1 MTDILQ
7 QLGTLGLIPVVAIE
21 NAQDAP
27 KLGQALLDG
36 GLPCAEITFRTA
48 AAEEAIRLMT
58 TECPDILVGA
68 GTVLS
73 VEQAQQAVAAGAQYL
88 VSPGFDA
95 EIVDWCLTNS
105 VPITPGV
112 VTPTE
117 VAMALKKGLS
127 VLKFFPAEAAGG
139 IKLLKS
145 IAAPYGQVKF
155 VPTGGINA
163 KNLAN
168 YLSLPM
174 VHACGGS
181 WMVTKQLIAEG
192 KFDEIAALTREAVT
206 IAQQIRQG
214 VAYGAGDLPSRHTP
228 RMKPGVS

>member
-7 QLGTLGLIPVVAIE
+7 QLGHLGLIPVVAIE
-21 NAQDAP
+21 RAADAP
-27 KLGQALLDG
+27 PLGRALQEG

-48 AAEEAIRLMT
+48 AAEEAIRFMA
-58 TECPDILVGA
+58 TECPDVLVGA

-73 VEQAQQAVAAGAQYL
+73 IEQAQKAVAAGAKFI

-95 EIVDWCLTNS
+95 EVVDWCLAHN

-112 VTPTE
+112 MTPTE
-117 VAMALKKGLS
+117 VALALKKGVN

-139 IKLLKS
+139 VKLLKS

-155 VPTGGINA
+155 IPTGGISA
-163 KNLAN
+163 QNLAD

-181 WMVTKQLIAEG
+181 WMVTKQLIAAG
-192 KFDEIAALTREAVT
+192 KFDQITALTREAVT
-206 IAQQIRQG
+206 ITQQIRQG
-214 VAYGAGDLPSRHTP
+214 GQ
-228 RMKPGVS
+228 

>member
-7 QLGTLGLIPVVAIE
+7 QLGHLGLIPVVAIE
-21 NAQDAP
+21 RAADAP
-27 KLGQALLDG
+27 QLGRALQEG

-48 AAEEAIRLMT
+48 AAEEAIRLMN
-58 TECPDILVGA
+58 TECPDVLVGA

-73 VEQAQQAVAAGAQYL
+73 VEQAQKAVAAGAKFI

-95 EIVDWCLTNS
+95 EVVDWCLAHN

-112 VTPTE
+112 MTPTE
-117 VAMALKKGLS
+117 VALALKKGVN

-139 IKLLKS
+139 VKLLKS

-155 VPTGGINA
+155 IPTGGIDA
-163 KNLAN
+163 QNLAG

-181 WMVTKQLIAEG
+181 WMVTKQLIAAG
-192 KFDEIAALTREAVT
+192 KFDQITALTREAVT
-206 IAQQIRQG
+206 IVQQTRQG
-214 VAYGAGDLPSRHTP
+214 GH
-228 RMKPGVS
+228 

>member
-1 MTDILQ
+1 MTDILN

-21 NAQDAP
+21 TAQDAP

-48 AAEEAIRLMT
+48 AAEEAIRLMAA
-58 TECPDILVGA
+58 ECPDVLVGA

-73 VEQAQQAVAAGAQYL
+73 VEQAQKAVAAGAQYI

-95 EIVDWCLTNS
+95 DVVDWCLANN

-117 VAMALKKGLS
+117 VALALKKGLS

-139 IKLLKS
+139 VKLLKA

-155 VPTGGINA
+155 IPTGGINA
-163 KNLAN
+163 QNLAG

-181 WMVTKQLIAEG
+181 WMVTKQLIAAGE
-192 KFDEIAALTREAVT
+192 FDQITDLTRQAVT
-206 IAQQIRQG
+206 IAQQIKQG
-214 VAYGAGDLPSRHTP
+214 GQ
-228 RMKPGVS
+228 

>member
-1 MTDILQ
+1 VAGCVAKFEGESMMTDILK

-21 NAQDAP
+21 TAQDAP

-48 AAEEAIRLMT
+48 AAEEAIRLMAA
-58 TECPDILVGA
+58 ECPDVLVGA

-73 VEQAQQAVAAGAQYL
+73 VEQAQKAVAAGAQYI

-95 EIVDWCLTNS
+95 DVVDWCLANS

-117 VAMALKKGLS
+117 VALALKKGLS

-139 IKLLKS
+139 VKLLKA

-155 VPTGGINA
+155 IPTGGINA
-163 KNLAN
+163 QNLAG

-181 WMVTKQLIAEG
+181 WMVTKQLIAAGE
-192 KFDEIAALTREAVT
+192 FDQITDLTRQAVT

-214 VAYGAGDLPSRHTP
+214 GQ
-228 RMKPGVS
+228 

>member
-7 QLGTLGLIPVVAIE
+7 QLGHLGLIPVVAIE

-48 AAEEAIRLMT
+48 AAEEAIRLMKA
-58 TECPDILVGA
+58 ECPDVLVGA

-73 VEQAQQAVAAGAQYL
+73 IEQAQKAVAAGAKFI
-88 VSPGFDA
+88 VSPGFDTDV
-95 EIVDWCLTNS
+95 VDWCLASN
-105 VPITPGV
+105 VPVTPGV

-117 VAMALKKGLS
+117 VAMALKKGLN

-139 IKLLKS
+139 GKLLKS

-155 VPTGGINA
+155 IPTGGINA
-163 KNLAN
+163 QNLAD

-181 WMVTKQLIAEG
+181 WVVTKQLIASGE
-192 KFDEIAALTREAVT
+192 FNQIASLVREAVGVVK
-206 IAQQIRQG
+206 QIKQRI
-214 VAYGAGDLPSRHTP
+214 L
-228 RMKPGVS
+228 

>member
-1 MTDILQ
+1 MTGILQ
-7 QLGTLGLIPVVAIE
+7 QLGNFGLIPVVAIE
-21 NAQDAP
+21 TAQDAP

-48 AAEEAIRLMT
+48 AAEDAIRLLAA
-58 TECPDILVGA
+58 ECPDVLVGA

-73 VEQAQQAVAAGAQYL
+73 VEQAQKAVSAGARYI

-95 EIVDWCLTNS
+95 DVVGWCLDNN
-105 VPITPGV
+105 VPVTPGV

-139 IKLLKS
+139 VKLLKA

-155 VPTGGINA
+155 IPTGGINA
-163 KNLAN
+163 QNLAG

-181 WMVTKQLIAEG
+181 WMASKQLIAAGE
-192 KFDEIAALTREAVT
+192 FDRITALTREAVS

-214 VAYGAGDLPSRHTP
+214 GQ
-228 RMKPGVS
+228 

>member
-1 MTDILQ
+1 MADILQ
-7 QLGTLGLIPVVAIE
+7 QLGQIGLIPVVAIE

-27 KLGQALLDG
+27 ELGQALLDG
-36 GLPCAEITFRTA
+36 GLPCAEITFRTS
-48 AAEEAIRLMT
+48 AAEDAIKRMAS
-58 TECPDILVGA
+58 ECPDILVGA

-73 VEQAQQAVAAGAQYL
+73 VEQAQQAVAAGAKYL

-95 EIVDWCLTNS
+95 EIVDWCLANNT
-105 VPITPGV
+105 PITPGV

-139 IKLLKS
+139 IRLLKS

-155 VPTGGINA
+155 IPTGGINA
-163 KNLAN
+163 GNLAD

-181 WMVTKQLIAEG
+181 WMVTKQLIARGEFSQILDLA
-192 KFDEIAALTREAVT
+192 KEAVE
-206 IAQQIRQG
+206 IVKQI
-214 VAYGAGDLPSRHTP
+214 
-228 RMKPGVS
+228 